1 VPRQPSIKDELI
13 TDDKPKKGPD
23 LYGPLWLT
31 ITYIILLALCANLN
45 DYFSFGSKADYVFRK
60 DYLSSA
66 LALTFFVRVAETII
80 YPAIMGCLDGEM
92 SNTEVD
98 MLLVSQPI
106 SWVTL

>member
-1 VPRQPSIKDELI
+1 MI
-13 TDDKPKKGPD
+13 TDDRPKKGPD

-66 LALTFFVRVAETII
+66 LALTFFIRLAETII

-92 SNTEVD
+92 SNTEV
-98 MLLVSQPI
+98 LYTLCSQHI
-106 SWVTL
+106 